1 MVTYFSG
8 DDMKIDRVVVWGGY
22 RDVMGFG
29 WMKLGGKV
37 MMRARNDGQSRSR
50 DGRCVSI
57 SHVHS
62 MIADRVCSTFHSD
75 NHNTPFSTLTALL
88 ESKL

>member
-1 MVTYFSG
+1 
-8 DDMKIDRVVVWGGY
+8 MKINRVSVWGGY
-22 RDVMGFG
+22 RDVMDFG

-57 SHVHS
+57 SHVS
-62 MIADRVCSTFHSD
+62 FLDCDGAPGLV
-75 NHNTPFSTLTALL
+75 PFSMPSTTLQFFR
-88 ESKL
+88 S